1 MKNLLFILLLLL
13 PLNYS
18 YAGVF
23 DIFKSDRDICRSL
36 LEKDGMSSMS
46 AAMRCKKT
54 VDAGCMKDLIKD
66 GYDPYL
72 SAMKCD

>member
-23 DIFKSDRDICRSL
+23 DIFKSDRDICRAL
-36 LEKDGMSSMS
+36 LEKDGRSPTF
-46 AAMRCKKT
+46 AAGRCEST

-66 GYDPYL
+66 GRSPTF
-72 SAMKCD
+72 AARRCN